1 MTLSQPGSAEKT
13 IRKIDI
19 AQVSLSLQDRLGLAK
34 LKYQHGRLHGLNPN
48 QQDGRSTF
56 DSDKPSD
63 SSSEFSRSRCETPF
77 TSPPLRAATY
87 SKELPRSARN
97 KHAAT
102 FNSRVMQP
110 MLSASRKRLRSDS
123 DSERPSGLMEEFLPA
138 ARILS
143 WHEPSP
149 YKPPPGPSF
158 MSEATIP
165 ELVPQTI
172 RREGPRS
179 AAAQFPEYELDGGL
193 LPSTDPSPKHMRLS
207 RNDRPHH
214 EDGADLLLYLA
225 NSPTPARIARGAGN
239 QAFPPSTPPSQHA
252 MLPGM
257 TPTPGGGGMFANIGT
272 PGQQFN
278 FADFVNVTPSPA
290 QPAWGGR
297 TPGNPSRTP
306 LTTKQARKR
315 LNFDA
320 IVPPSTS
327 DPRMGGKETGLAL
340 QLGGEL
346 RP

>member
-1 MTLSQPGSAEKT
+1 MTMSQPASAEKT

-34 LKYQHGRLHGLNPN
+34 LKYQHGRLHGLNSISP
-48 QQDGRSTF
+48 F

-63 SSSEFSRSRCETPF
+63 SSSDFSRSRCETPF
-77 TSPPLRAATY
+77 TSPPLEAATY

-97 KHAAT
+97 RHAVT

-123 DSERPSGLMEEFLPA
+123 GAERPAKAPRVSWKSSYQLPESSPGLSRHLTSRRTQHP
-138 ARILS
+138 
-143 WHEPSP
+143 
-149 YKPPPGPSF
+149 F
-158 MSEATIP
+158 MSEAPIP
-165 ELVPQTI
+165 EMSSPVYH
-172 RREGPRS
+172 GPS
-179 AAAQFPEYELDGGL
+179 DEENDPD
-193 LPSTDPSPKHMRLS
+193 LPLHSFQNVSSMVGSSPPRTPPPKHARLS
-207 RNDRPHH
+207 RNDRTTQH

-225 NSPTPARIARGAGN
+225 NSPTPARVAGGSQH

-252 MLPGM
+252 VLPSL
-257 TPTPGGGGMFANIGT
+257 TPNLGT

-297 TPGNPSRTP
+297 TPGNPGRTP
-306 LTTKQARKR
+306 LSTKDARKR

-320 IVPPSTS
+320 LVPPSAPS
-327 DPRMGGKETGLAL
+327 PRLRKDAGLAL

-346 RP
+346 RL